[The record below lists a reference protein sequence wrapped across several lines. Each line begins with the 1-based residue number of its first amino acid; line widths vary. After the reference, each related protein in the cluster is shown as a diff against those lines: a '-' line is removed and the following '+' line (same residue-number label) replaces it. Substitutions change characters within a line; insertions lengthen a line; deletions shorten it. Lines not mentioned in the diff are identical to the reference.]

1 MSKTVKKVKDMKIGG
16 KGGKRNTKAFT
27 EFIYR
32 PKPTSESDYTL
43 DSDTLE

>member
-1 MSKTVKKVKDMKIGG
+1 MKVGG

-27 EFIYR
+27 EFVYR